1 MLLTGLLHGVWHL
14 PLILL
19 TGLYHADGNR
29 LVVIPLFLAS
39 VIVAGV
45 FLGYLRLRTASVWP
59 AAVGHAAHN
68 VFWSVF
74 GVFTAT
80 SSPLVN
86 EYLVGDS
93 GILIALGYAALGG
106 WLMYSLTGRSGRAR
120 SNTAQQGA

>member
-1 MLLTGLLHGVWHL
+1 MLHGVWHL

-19 TGLYHADGNR
+19 TGLYHAGGNR
-29 LVVIPLFLAS
+29 LIAVPLFLTS
-39 VIVAGV
+39 VVVAGV
-45 FLGYLRLRTASVWP
+45 FLGYLRLRTGSVWP
-59 AAVGHAAHN
+59 AVMGHAADN

-93 GILIALGYAALGG
+93 GILIASATRRWVVG
-106 WLMYSLTGRSGRAR
+106 
-120 SNTAQQGA
+120 